1 MTDVPQAARVIPY
14 DEVVRTYSLTILE
27 EVGDWS
33 IGDDGD
39 LVMTK
44 DGDFQHGDIAY
55 NGLFRLVQMWR
66 VCEAH
71 LRNLF
76 DAMHGTLAWRV
87 SLDDKMNALG
97 ETRRAQFSPTNFLPS
112 PEFSKALNEICDQQ
126 ASAAF
131 GAGVYAGSLMLM
143 LSGMLLR
150 LRDDIDAKNNWTSAG
165 PLYNGYSVG
174 AIIEA
179 GANGFR
185 HADEWAKTRIPTS
198 QQKRSQIV
206 IEAALSSRPP
216 PDDSSPG
223 GCVELLCLLSGET
236 FDGLAKKVFEFAH
249 ELARK
254 QRGWRNR
261 KTRSF

>member
-1 MTDVPQAARVIPY
+1 
-14 DEVVRTYSLTILE
+14 
-27 EVGDWS
+27 
-33 IGDDGD
+33 
-39 LVMTK
+39 MTK
-44 DGDFQHGDIAY
+44 DGDPQHGDIAY
-55 NGLFRLVQMWR
+55 NGLFRLVQTWR

-71 LRNLF
+71 LRSLF
-76 DAMHGTLAWRV
+76 DAMTGALAWRE
-87 SLDDKMNALG
+87 SLNDKMNALG
-97 ETRRAQFSPTNFLPS
+97 EARHAQISSSSYLPS
-112 PEFSKALNEICDQQ
+112 PEFGEAFNEICDQQ

-131 GAGVYAGSLMLM
+131 GAGIYAGSLMLM

-150 LRDDIDAKNNWTSAG
+150 LRDDIAAKNNWTHAG

-185 HADEWAKTRIPTS
+185 HADEWAKTRIQTS
-198 QQKRSQIV
+198 QQKRSQVV
-206 IEAALSSRPP
+206 IAAALSGRPL

-223 GCVELLCLLSGET
+223 GCVELLRLLSGET

-254 QRGWRNR
+254 QRD
-261 KTRSF
+261 